1 MIEFQ
6 IAPNV
11 LLAGQPEPE
20 DWETL
25 RRRGY
30 RLIVNMRSDADRA
43 AAQAAAAKAADLD
56 YVHLPLPAYE
66 LEAEHLTEFS
76 NLITQ
81 HQDEPMVI
89 HCRTASRVA
98 LVWMLHRVVQEGL
111 SHEEAEAELR
121 AAGYDED
128 SMETF
133 LFCAEDFFDRASELA
148 EGERR

>member
-20 DWETL
+20 DWEAL
-25 RRRGY
+25 RQRGY
-30 RLIVNMRSDADRA
+30 RLIVNMRSDAERA
-43 AAQAAAAKAADLD
+43 AAQSAAARAADLD

-66 LEAEHLTEFS
+66 LEAEHLAEFS
-76 NLITQ
+76 DVIAQ
-81 HQDEPMVI
+81 HQNKPMVI

-98 LVWMLHRVVQEGL
+98 LVWMLHRVVREGVRR
-111 SHEEAEAELR
+111 EAAEAELR

>member
-20 DWETL
+20 DWESL
-25 RRRGY
+25 RERGY
-30 RLIVNMRSDADRA
+30 RLIVNMRSDAERA
-43 AAQAAAAKAADLD
+43 AAQAAAARDAELA

-66 LEAEHLTEFS
+66 LEAEHLAEFS
-76 NLITQ
+76 DIITQ

-98 LVWMLHRVVQEGL
+98 LIWMLHRVVNHGL
-111 SHEEAEAELR
+111 SRDEAEAELR

-148 EGERR
+148 EGESR